1 MKNALLFSLFLLI
14 SMILSA
20 QIDTAWT
27 RCIGGSSDEPVGV
40 FEKCQ
45 ALVKATPDSNFILVS
60 STAST
65 DGMMTGNHGYTDVF
79 LAKLNYEG
87 DTIWT
92 KIIGGSDIDVATGVD
107 VDASGNIA
115 ICGYSYSTDGNLTGH
130 HGDSLE
136 PDGFIAL
143 FDYSGD
149 KIWGY
154 QYGGS
159 DAGGI
164 SGRDY
169 LYDVHFASN
178 GDIIATGTTSSV
190 NGDLPFLLDVYD
202 CGWFLRVNEFGTVNK
217 SSKVYSAEHTYE
229 NTNDLY
235 RIIALPNGH
244 FVAVGLQWY
253 MFTANLWMVQFD
265 SYGNIDWEHVYGPNS
280 GDVYTSDLEVTT
292 DGGYMVCAF
301 VNNFGGDVAGPWN
314 GGSSDAWVF
323 KTDSVGNIVNQKC
336 FGGSVAELPSRL
348 EPYGDKFLLL
358 GASSSS
364 DGYAPGDSLG
374 YTDMWMVYFNNYL
387 DTLFTFKFG
396 GEDIESALSA
406 IMISD
411 NEMILAGKSSSNT
424 GWVHGNNGSQD
435 IYLAR
440 LTGPSLNIWEHAE
453 MNAHVYPN
461 PATEIIFAGEQLQ
474 HDAIYRI
481 YNSAGM
487 LVETGTYNHSTG
499 IGVQKLPQGLYWV
512 DFQNSQQLLRGTFV
526 K

>member
-1 MKNALLFSLFLLI
+1 MKNALLLLLFVSSSLL
-14 SMILSA
+14 LSA
-20 QIDTAWT
+20 QIDSVWT
-27 RCIGGSSDEPVGV
+27 KCIGGSSDEPVGV

-45 ALVKATPDSNFILVS
+45 AIVKSTPDSNFILVS
-60 STAST
+60 STGSS
-65 DGMMTGNHGYTDVF
+65 DGMMSGNHGTTDIF
-79 LAKLNYEG
+79 LAKMTYNG

-92 KIIGGSDIDVATGVD
+92 KTIGGSDIDVATGVD
-107 VDASGNIA
+107 VDALGNIA
-115 ICGYSYSTDGNLTGH
+115 ICGYSYSTDGDLTGH

-143 FDYSGD
+143 LDYTGV
-149 KIWGY
+149 KVWAY

-190 NGDLPFLLDVYD
+190 NGDLPFIVDLYD
-202 CGWFLRVNEFGTVNK
+202 CGWFLRVNEYGTVNK
-217 SSKVYSAEHTYE
+217 SSKVYGADHNNE
-229 NTNDLY
+229 NANVLY
-235 RIIALPNGH
+235 RIVAMPNGH

-253 MFTANLWMVQFD
+253 FLTANLWMVQFD
-265 SYGNIDWEHVYGPNS
+265 SYGNKDWEHVYGPTS

-292 DGGYMVCAF
+292 DGGYMVCAY
-301 VNNFGGDVAGPWN
+301 VNNYGGDITGPWN
-314 GGSSDAWVF
+314 GGTSDAWVF
-323 KTDSVGNIVNQKC
+323 KTDSAGNIANQKC
-336 FGGSVAELPSRL
+336 FGGSVGELPARL
-348 EPYGDKFLLL
+348 EPYEDKFLFL

-374 YTDMWMVYFNNYL
+374 YTDMWMVYFNNNL

-406 IMISD
+406 IIISEND
-411 NEMILAGKSSSNT
+411 MILAGKTSSNT

-440 LTGPSLNIWEHAE
+440 LTCPALGIWEHVD
-453 MNAHVYPN
+453 MNARVYPN
-461 PATEIIFAGEQLQ
+461 PATETIFTTTQMHNEAT
-474 HDAIYRI
+474 YRI

-487 LVETGTYNHSTG
+487 LVGNGTYKHTTG
-499 IGVQKLPQGLYWV
+499 IAVQNLPQGLYWI
-512 DFQNSQQLLRGTFV
+512 DFNNNNQRFHATFV